1 MGQIVVVMGTLIGLG
16 TVVTLLYMTR
26 LAYES

>member
-1 MGQIVVVMGTLIGLG
+1 MGHIIVVLGTLIGLG
-16 TVVTLLYMTR
+16 AVGTLLYMTR

>member
-1 MGQIVVVMGTLIGLG
+1 MGQFVVVFGTLIGLG
-16 TVVTLLYMTR
+16 TVGALLYMTR

>member
-1 MGQIVVVMGTLIGLG
+1 MEHIVVVLGTLIGLG
-16 TVVTLLYMTR
+16 TVGTLLYVTR

>member
-1 MGQIVVVMGTLIGLG
+1 MEHIVVVLGTLIGLG
-16 TVVTLLYMTR
+16 AVGALLYMTR